1 MQQNIAVLMYNTFII
16 KNIGKSMIRYYFLL
30 ATQDF
35 LLRQEPIEEILR
47 ERIRHYKSLNKD
59 IDFWL
64 TTDLSFLDIV
74 SLGIVKKQL
83 VKPSVAIVSLNPK
96 FIDWL
101 KLRIHYAFKGSYVT
115 SSSLNITN
123 SLISVE
129 QFSD

>member
-1 MQQNIAVLMYNTFII
+1 MYNTFII

-59 IDFWL
+59 IDFWV
-64 TTDLSFLDIV
+64 TNDLSVLDGV

-83 VKPSVAIVSLNPK
+83 TKPSIAIVSLNSK

-101 KLRIHYAFKGSYVT
+101 KLRIHYVFKGSYVT
-115 SSSLNITN
+115 SSSLDITN

-129 QFSD
+129 KFND